1 MELHVAEERQ
11 ALGDGQAGDLDDAFV
26 AQVHGAAVGLKT
38 AAFARRARNLAQE
51 VPVPLAGTRVLVEG
65 RQDTSV
71 AEVEVAHGQ
80 LLLGRAVKQGAPG
93 LGRERGIR
101 RVQAKAQGIPRDR
114 EQSIKRRVLHL
125 PPSADGPVA
134 HAEMRHYDP
143 LAIDAFPQ
151 PQPLANLAH
160 TLLVIEGEALR
171 RQGREGPA
179 ALRAG
184 IAAAEAFLGVI
195 VGRGHDQLAA
205 SQL

>member
-38 AAFARRARNLAQE
+38 AAFAGRARDLAQE

-65 RQDTSV
+65 RQDTGV
-71 AEVEVAHGQ
+71 AEAEVFYGQ
-80 LLLGRAVKQGAPG
+80 LLLGCAVKQGAPG
-93 LGRERGIR
+93 LGRERSIR
-101 RVQAKAQGIPRDR
+101 RVQAETQGFPRDR
-114 EQSIKRRVLHL
+114 EQAVKRRVLHR
-125 PPSADGPVA
+125 PPSADGPLA

-160 TLLVIEGEALR
+160 ALLVVEGETLR
-171 RQGREGPA
+171 RQGREGST
-179 ALRAG
+179 ALWAG
-184 IAAAEAFLGVI
+184 VAAAEAFLGFI
-195 VGRGHDQLAA
+195 VGRGHD
-205 SQL
+205 